1 MDVLKEKIRTIPD
14 FPKPGILFYDI
25 TTVLQDP
32 VSFGAVLEALAE
44 PFQRKKIEAIASI
57 ESRGFIF
64 GSAIANELGAGF
76 IPIRKPGKLPYET
89 LKQEYA
95 LEYGT
100 DTLEVHKDAV
110 SPGQKVLI
118 VDDLLATGGTAFA
131 ALQLLR
137 QMGAEVVGAAFVI
150 ELKALNGRKRL
161 EGIDVSALWTV

>member
-44 PFQRKKIEAIASI
+44 PFQRKKIELVASI

-64 GSAIANELGAGF
+64 GAALANDLGAGF
-76 IPIRKPGKLPYET
+76 VPVRKPGKLPYET

-137 QMGAEVVGAAFVI
+137 QMGADVVGATFVM

-161 EGIDVSALWTV
+161 EGTDVKSLWTV